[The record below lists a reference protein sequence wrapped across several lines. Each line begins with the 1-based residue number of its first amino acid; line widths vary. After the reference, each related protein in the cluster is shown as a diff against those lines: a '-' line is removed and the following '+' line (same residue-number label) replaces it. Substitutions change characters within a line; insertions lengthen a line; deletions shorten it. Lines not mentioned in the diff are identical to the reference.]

1 MKISVVIVNY
11 NVKYYVGQC
20 IDSVRRALRGID
32 SEIIVVDNH
41 SRDGSVDYLSKI
53 EGVRIIESGH
63 NLGFSKANNIAIRQ
77 STAEYVLMLNPDTIV
92 AEDAIRMIID
102 FADSHPQAGGIGV
115 RMHNDWG
122 TTARESRRGLPS
134 PMTSFYKIIGLSK
147 RLPQHRKYG
156 RYYMGWLPWDSP
168 SRIEVVSGAC
178 FLVRRKALDEVGLM
192 DEDYFMYGEDI
203 DLSYRL
209 LKGGWENWF
218 VPADIIHYK
227 GESTQKTSFNYVHVF
242 YNAMLI
248 FMRKHYSHL
257 SWLIIW
263 PLQIAVYFIA
273 LLALMGT
280 LFDRM
285 KKSLGFGGRYKI
297 EFPVLY
303 LEGSNTMKE
312 KCRAIAMRKGLSV
325 IDTLDD
331 CKQNIVVRVFD
342 PSEMSYADI
351 IKRMSESSN
360 NRVRLGL
367 YHNDKD
373 IIITQMEVYGRNNSQ
388 GS

>member
-156 RYYMGWLPWDSP
+156 RYYMGWLPWDPP

-273 LLALMGT
+273 LLALMAT

-325 IDTLDD
+325 IDSLDD

-342 PSEMSYADI
+342 PSDMSYADI
-351 IKRMSESSN
+351 IKHMSESAN

-373 IIITQMEVYGRNNSQ
+373 IIITQMEVYG
-388 GS
+388 

>member
-20 IDSVRRALRGID
+20 IDSVRRALQGID

-178 FLVRRKALDEVGLM
+178 FLVRRKALDEAGLM

-273 LLALMGT
+273 LLALMAT

-312 KCRAIAMRKGLSV
+312 KCRAIAMRKGLCV
-325 IDTLDD
+325 IDSLDD

-351 IKRMSESSN
+351 IKHMSESAN

-373 IIITQMEVYGRNNSQ
+373 IIITQMEVYG
-388 GS
+388 

>member
-134 PMTSFYKIIGLSK
+134 PMTSFYKMIGLSK
-147 RLPQHRKYG
+147 RLPQHRKFG

-178 FLVRRKALDEVGLM
+178 FLVRRKALDKVGLM

-325 IDTLDD
+325 IDSLDD

-351 IKRMSESSN
+351 IKHMSESAN

-373 IIITQMEVYGRNNSQ
+373 IIITQMEVYG
-388 GS
+388 

>member
-147 RLPQHRKYG
+147 RLPQHRKFG

-273 LLALMGT
+273 LLALMAT

-325 IDTLDD
+325 IDSLDD

>member
-20 IDSVRRALRGID
+20 IDSVRRALQGID

-134 PMTSFYKIIGLSK
+134 PMTSFYKMIGLSK
-147 RLPQHRKYG
+147 RLPQHRKFG

-285 KKSLGFGGRYKI
+285 KKSLGFGGRYKR

-303 LEGSNTMKE
+303 LEGSDTMKE

-325 IDTLDD
+325 IDSLDD

-351 IKRMSESSN
+351 IKHMSESSN

-373 IIITQMEVYGRNNSQ
+373 IIITQMEVYG
-388 GS
+388 

>member
-147 RLPQHRKYG
+147 RLPQHRKFG

-192 DEDYFMYGEDI
+192 DEDYFMYGKDI

-273 LLALMGT
+273 LLALMAT

-325 IDTLDD
+325 IDSLDD

-342 PSEMSYADI
+342 PSDMSYADI
-351 IKRMSESSN
+351 IKHMSESAN

-373 IIITQMEVYGRNNSQ
+373 IIITQMEVYG
-388 GS
+388 

>member
-134 PMTSFYKIIGLSK
+134 PMTSFYKMTGLSK
-147 RLPQHRKYG
+147 RLPQHRKFG

-285 KKSLGFGGRYKI
+285 KKSLGFGGRYKR

-303 LEGSNTMKE
+303 LEGSDTMKE

-325 IDTLDD
+325 IDSLDD

-342 PSEMSYADI
+342 PSDMSYADI
-351 IKRMSESSN
+351 IKHMSESAN

-373 IIITQMEVYGRNNSQ
+373 IIITQMEVYG
-388 GS
+388 

>member
-20 IDSVRRALRGID
+20 IDSVRRALQGID

-134 PMTSFYKIIGLSK
+134 PLTSFYKIIGLSK

-273 LLALMGT
+273 LLALMAT

-325 IDTLDD
+325 IDSLDD

-342 PSEMSYADI
+342 PSDMSYADI
-351 IKRMSESSN
+351 IKHMSESAN

-373 IIITQMEVYGRNNSQ
+373 IIITQMEVYG
-388 GS
+388 

>member
-285 KKSLGFGGRYKI
+285 KKSLGFGGRYNR

-303 LEGSNTMKE
+303 LEGSDTMKE

-325 IDTLDD
+325 IDSLDD

-351 IKRMSESSN
+351 IKHMSESAN

-373 IIITQMEVYGRNNSQ
+373 IIITQMEVYG
-388 GS
+388 

>member
-134 PMTSFYKIIGLSK
+134 PMTSFYKMIGLSK
-147 RLPQHRKYG
+147 RLPQHRKFG

-273 LLALMGT
+273 LLALMAT

-312 KCRAIAMRKGLSV
+312 KCRAIALRKGLSV
-325 IDTLDD
+325 IDSLDD

-342 PSEMSYADI
+342 PSDMSYADI
-351 IKRMSESSN
+351 IKHMSESAN

-373 IIITQMEVYGRNNSQ
+373 IIITQMEVYG
-388 GS
+388 

>member
-147 RLPQHRKYG
+147 RLPLHRKYG

-209 LKGGWENWF
+209 LKSGWENWF

-273 LLALMGT
+273 LLALMAT

-325 IDTLDD
+325 IDSLDD

-342 PSEMSYADI
+342 PSDMSYADI
-351 IKRMSESSN
+351 IKHMSESAN

-373 IIITQMEVYGRNNSQ
+373 IIITQMEVYG
-388 GS
+388 

>member
-312 KCRAIAMRKGLSV
+312 KCRAIAMRKGLCV
-325 IDTLDD
+325 IDSLDD

-342 PSEMSYADI
+342 PSDMSYADI
-351 IKRMSESSN
+351 IKHMSESAN

-373 IIITQMEVYGRNNSQ
+373 IIITQMEVYG
-388 GS
+388 

>member
-20 IDSVRRALRGID
+20 IDSVRRALQGID

-273 LLALMGT
+273 LLALIGT

-285 KKSLGFGGRYKI
+285 KKSLGFGGRYKR

-303 LEGSNTMKE
+303 LEGSDTMKE
-312 KCRAIAMRKGLSV
+312 KCRAIALRKGLSV
-325 IDTLDD
+325 IDSLDD

-351 IKRMSESSN
+351 IKHMSESAN

-373 IIITQMEVYGRNNSQ
+373 IIITQMEVYG
-388 GS
+388 

>member
-20 IDSVRRALRGID
+20 IDSVRRALQGID

-178 FLVRRKALDEVGLM
+178 FLVRRKAIDEVGLM

-273 LLALMGT
+273 LLALMAT

-312 KCRAIAMRKGLSV
+312 KCRAIAMRKGLCV
-325 IDTLDD
+325 IDSLDD

-351 IKRMSESSN
+351 IKHMSESAN

-373 IIITQMEVYGRNNSQ
+373 IIITQMEVYG
-388 GS
+388 

>member
-20 IDSVRRALRGID
+20 IDSVRRALQGID

-134 PMTSFYKIIGLSK
+134 PMTSFYKMIGLSK
-147 RLPQHRKYG
+147 RLPQHRKFG

-273 LLALMGT
+273 LLALMAT

-325 IDTLDD
+325 IDSLDD

-351 IKRMSESSN
+351 IKHMSESSN

-373 IIITQMEVYGRNNSQ
+373 IIITQMEVYG
-388 GS
+388 

>member
-20 IDSVRRALRGID
+20 IDSVRRALQGID

-209 LKGGWENWF
+209 LKSGWENWF

-273 LLALMGT
+273 LLALMAT

-285 KKSLGFGGRYKI
+285 KKSLGFGGRYNI

-325 IDTLDD
+325 IDSLDD

-351 IKRMSESSN
+351 IKHMSESAN

-373 IIITQMEVYGRNNSQ
+373 IIITQMEVYG
-388 GS
+388 

>member
-20 IDSVRRALRGID
+20 IDSVRRALQGID

-273 LLALMGT
+273 LLALMAT

-285 KKSLGFGGRYKI
+285 KKSLGFGGRYKR

-303 LEGSNTMKE
+303 LEGSDTMKE

-325 IDTLDD
+325 IDSLDD

-351 IKRMSESSN
+351 IKHMSESSN

-373 IIITQMEVYGRNNSQ
+373 IIITQMEVYG
-388 GS
+388 

>member
-20 IDSVRRALRGID
+20 IDSVRRALQGID

-273 LLALMGT
+273 LLALMAT

-325 IDTLDD
+325 IDSLDD

-342 PSEMSYADI
+342 PSDMSYADI
-351 IKRMSESSN
+351 IKHMSESAN

-373 IIITQMEVYGRNNSQ
+373 IIITQMEVYG
-388 GS
+388 

>member
-20 IDSVRRALRGID
+20 IDSVRRALQGID

-273 LLALMGT
+273 LLALIGT

-285 KKSLGFGGRYKI
+285 KKSLGFGGRYKR
-297 EFPVLY
+297 EFPVLF
-303 LEGSNTMKE
+303 LEGSDTMKE

-325 IDTLDD
+325 IDSLDD

-342 PSEMSYADI
+342 PSDMSYADI
-351 IKRMSESSN
+351 IKHMSESAN

-373 IIITQMEVYGRNNSQ
+373 IIITQMEVYG
-388 GS
+388 

>member
-20 IDSVRRALRGID
+20 IDSVRRALQGID

-134 PMTSFYKIIGLSK
+134 PMTSFYKMIGLSK
-147 RLPQHRKYG
+147 RLPQHHKFG

-273 LLALMGT
+273 LLALMAT

-325 IDTLDD
+325 IDSLDD

-351 IKRMSESSN
+351 IKHMSESAN

-373 IIITQMEVYGRNNSQ
+373 IIITQMEVYG
-388 GS
+388 

>member
-257 SWLIIW
+257 SRLIIW

-273 LLALMGT
+273 LLALMAT

-325 IDTLDD
+325 IDSLDD

-342 PSEMSYADI
+342 PSDMSYADI
-351 IKRMSESSN
+351 IKHMSESAN

-373 IIITQMEVYGRNNSQ
+373 IIITQMEVYG
-388 GS
+388 

>member
-20 IDSVRRALRGID
+20 IDSVRRALQGID

-273 LLALMGT
+273 LLALMAT

-285 KKSLGFGGRYKI
+285 KKSLGFGGRYKR

-303 LEGSNTMKE
+303 LEGNDTMKE

-351 IKRMSESSN
+351 IKHMSESSN

-373 IIITQMEVYGRNNSQ
+373 IIITQMEVYG
-388 GS
+388 

>member
-134 PMTSFYKIIGLSK
+134 PMTSFYKMIGLSK
-147 RLPQHRKYG
+147 RLPQHRKFG

-178 FLVRRKALDEVGLM
+178 FLVRRKALDKVGLM

-273 LLALMGT
+273 LLALMAT

-285 KKSLGFGGRYKI
+285 KKSLGFGGRYKR

-325 IDTLDD
+325 IDSLDD

-342 PSEMSYADI
+342 PSDMSYADI
-351 IKRMSESSN
+351 IKHMSESAN

-373 IIITQMEVYGRNNSQ
+373 IIITQMEVYG
-388 GS
+388 

>member
-20 IDSVRRALRGID
+20 IDSVRRALQGID

-209 LKGGWENWF
+209 LKSGWENWF

-285 KKSLGFGGRYKI
+285 KKSLGFGGRYNR

-303 LEGSNTMKE
+303 LEGSDTMKE

-325 IDTLDD
+325 IDSLDD

-342 PSEMSYADI
+342 PSDMSYADI
-351 IKRMSESSN
+351 IKHMSESAN

-373 IIITQMEVYGRNNSQ
+373 IIITQMEVYG
-388 GS
+388 

>member
-20 IDSVRRALRGID
+20 IDSVRRALQGID

-273 LLALMGT
+273 LLALIGT

-285 KKSLGFGGRYKI
+285 KKSLGFGGRYKR

-303 LEGSNTMKE
+303 LEGSDTMKE

-325 IDTLDD
+325 IDSLDD

-342 PSEMSYADI
+342 PSDMSYADI
-351 IKRMSESSN
+351 IKHMSESAN

-373 IIITQMEVYGRNNSQ
+373 IIITQMEVYG
-388 GS
+388 

>member
-20 IDSVRRALRGID
+20 IDSVRRALQGID

-115 RMHNDWG
+115 RMYNDWG

-209 LKGGWENWF
+209 LKSGWENWF

-273 LLALMGT
+273 LLALMAT

-325 IDTLDD
+325 IDSLDD

-342 PSEMSYADI
+342 PSDMSYADI
-351 IKRMSESSN
+351 IKHMSESAN

-373 IIITQMEVYGRNNSQ
+373 IIITQMEVYG
-388 GS
+388 

>member
-20 IDSVRRALRGID
+20 IDSVRRALQGID

-147 RLPQHRKYG
+147 RLPLHRKYG

-273 LLALMGT
+273 LLALMAT

-325 IDTLDD
+325 IDSLDD

-351 IKRMSESSN
+351 IKHMSESAN

-373 IIITQMEVYGRNNSQ
+373 IIITQMEVYG
-388 GS
+388 

>member
-20 IDSVRRALRGID
+20 IDSVRRALQGID

-147 RLPQHRKYG
+147 RLPLHRKYG

-209 LKGGWENWF
+209 LKSGWENWF

-273 LLALMGT
+273 LLALMAT

-325 IDTLDD
+325 IDSLDD

-351 IKRMSESSN
+351 IKHMSESAN

-373 IIITQMEVYGRNNSQ
+373 IIITQMEVYG
-388 GS
+388 

>member
-134 PMTSFYKIIGLSK
+134 PMTSFYKMIGLSK
-147 RLPQHRKYG
+147 RLPQHRKFG

-178 FLVRRKALDEVGLM
+178 FLVRRKALDKVGLM

-285 KKSLGFGGRYKI
+285 KKSLGFGGRYKR

-303 LEGSNTMKE
+303 LEGSDTMKE

-325 IDTLDD
+325 IDSLDD

-342 PSEMSYADI
+342 PSDMSYADI
-351 IKRMSESSN
+351 IKHMSESAN

-373 IIITQMEVYGRNNSQ
+373 IIITQMEVYG
-388 GS
+388 

>member
-134 PMTSFYKIIGLSK
+134 PMTSFYKMIGLSK
-147 RLPQHRKYG
+147 RLPQHRKFG

-273 LLALMGT
+273 LLALMAT

-325 IDTLDD
+325 IDSLDD

-351 IKRMSESSN
+351 IKHMSESSN

-373 IIITQMEVYGRNNSQ
+373 IIITQMEVYG
-388 GS
+388 

>member
-20 IDSVRRALRGID
+20 IDSVRRALQGID

-273 LLALMGT
+273 LLALMAT

-285 KKSLGFGGRYKI
+285 KKSLGFGGRYNR

-325 IDTLDD
+325 IDSLDD

-351 IKRMSESSN
+351 IKHMSESAN

-373 IIITQMEVYGRNNSQ
+373 IIITQMEVYG
-388 GS
+388 

>member
-20 IDSVRRALRGID
+20 IDSVRRALQGID

-147 RLPQHRKYG
+147 RLPLHRKYG

-273 LLALMGT
+273 LLALMAT

-373 IIITQMEVYGRNNSQ
+373 IIITQMEVYG
-388 GS
+388 

>member
-209 LKGGWENWF
+209 LKSGWENWF

-273 LLALMGT
+273 LLALMAT

-312 KCRAIAMRKGLSV
+312 KCRAIAMRKGLCV
-325 IDTLDD
+325 IDSLDD

-342 PSEMSYADI
+342 PSDMSYADI
-351 IKRMSESSN
+351 IKHMSESAN

-373 IIITQMEVYGRNNSQ
+373 IIITQMEVYG
-388 GS
+388 

>member
-134 PMTSFYKIIGLSK
+134 PMTSFYKMIGLSK
-147 RLPQHRKYG
+147 RLPQHRKFG

-178 FLVRRKALDEVGLM
+178 FLVRRKALDKVGLM

-273 LLALMGT
+273 LLALMAT

-325 IDTLDD
+325 IDSLDD

-342 PSEMSYADI
+342 PSDMSYADI
-351 IKRMSESSN
+351 IKHMSESAN

-373 IIITQMEVYGRNNSQ
+373 IIITQMEVYG
-388 GS
+388 